1 MSTKK
6 ETVFNKDKTIEEY
19 AKYDLFFNGDPGLLN
34 TVHRKYP
41 KNFELYKEMKSLDWS
56 EDEFDYSKCFLDFKN
71 VNKDMSNMMLET
83 IMFQYEADSI
93 AGQYPF
99 TLIAPFQPC
108 MEVLASELA
117 INTNELV
124 HAFTYSEIIRLS
136 FDNPE
141 EVLQDMLAKT
151 DTFER
156 MELVNTRLAE
166 FQRLSTTYAYYQ
178 TCKSQ
183 EELEQFEAENK
194 LELPGQLIVFYFI
207 MFLLERIQF
216 MASFAITFT
225 ICKQGPFQPIGQAVK
240 KIAQDELEVH
250 SEHRKEVLK
259 VLIRE
264 HPEAFAHVKD
274 NLIDLYTAVVESELE
289 WTDKLFHNRSLSGTN
304 AELIKSWVLYNAKA
318 VANFIGIINETS
330 QYAYPESNPIPF
342 LADWFNMNSTQT
354 APQEIDS
361 PAYKLGVMTR
371 DDDDEIFDI

>member
-1 MSTKK
+1 MSNNK

-71 VNKDMSNMMLET
+71 VNKDMSDMMLET

-93 AGQYPF
+93 AGQFPF

-108 MEVLASELA
+108 MEVLSAELA

-124 HAFTYSEIIRLS
+124 HAFTYSEIIRMS

-141 EVLQDMLAKT
+141 EVLKDMLAKT

-156 MELVNTRLAE
+156 MELVNTKLAE
-166 FQRLSTTYAYYQ
+166 FKRLSDTYAYYQ
-178 TCKSQ
+178 SCKSQ
-183 EELEQFEAENK
+183 EELEEFEANNDLK
-194 LELPGQLIVFYFI
+194 GQLIVFYFI

-225 ICKQGPFQPIGQAVK
+225 ICKQGPFQPIGQSVK

-264 HPEAFAHVKD
+264 HPEAFARVKD
-274 NLIDLYTAVVESELE
+274 TLTELYVDVVESELE
-289 WTDKLFHNRSLSGTN
+289 WTSKLFDGRSLSGTN
-304 AELIKSWVLYNAKA
+304 ANLIKSWVLYNAKA
-318 VANFIGIINETS
+318 VSNFIGFIKETA
-330 QYAYPESNPIPF
+330 QYEYPENNPIPF
-342 LADWFNMNSTQT
+342 LDDWFNMNSTQT